1 MATRTANQARLWLD
15 DWTTTPRGGAR
26 AWLDDEPVS
35 EIVPPTPPTPS
46 GTPGIDAMT
55 TSAGFYT
62 FPLKRL
68 PKRRRK
74 RDDEEVILAGRGSTP
89 K

>member
-1 MATRTANQARLWLD
+1 MSINLLD
-15 DWTTTPRGGAR
+15 ITEVAPPFSAATTPT
-26 AWLDDEPVS
+26 P
-35 EIVPPTPPTPS
+35 VPPTPAPS
-46 GTPGIDAMT
+46 GLGIDALT

-68 PKRRRK
+68 KPRRRK

-89 K
+89 Q